1 MPRFDGT
8 GPNGQGM
15 RTGGSRGFCNPSN
28 GTATDVGLNRGGCCR
43 RGGGG
48 RGLGMGS
55 GRGFGVGFGKDFY
68 QDKMDSIIERV
79 DKLEKSKE

>member
-15 RTGGSRGFCNPSN
+15 RTGGSRGRGFCNLSN
-28 GTATDVGLNRGGCCR
+28 ATAADVGLNRGGCCR
-43 RGGGG
+43 RVGG

-55 GRGFGVGFGKDFY
+55 GRGFGKDLY
-68 QDKMDSIIERV
+68 QDKMDSIVERV
-79 DKLEKSKE
+79 EKLEKSKE